1 MILTARTP
9 HNWNIKTVNSCTI
22 PLSPIHTVCACKSA
36 RWDARDG
43 LVSRKWLQWILSGI
57 LGKWNWTKAA
67 EDNVSHSLATW
78 HNYQNWNLILR
89 ENIYQTKAFA
99 ICLREEMLN
108 SRRAPSVSTS
118 QSAKRLNAS
127 AMHEFEWKTDL
138 KLWQLIDT
146 TRQSDRNYLWMCFGN
161 GDGEARREMKKI
173 IIQQST
179 PSFYWTYKAAHNSE
193 QLHIIYSLLS
203 HRNEWNE
210 RSTGV
215 EASAMHFQSRGQQW
229 TSSTTTQTSGEEE
242 MRKTCEFDA
251 EQNRRAKKPA
261 CTMASVFCVGRL
273 RLLRLLRLQ
282 QHRVESERKN
292 ENNLLLRI
300 FIIAHTC
307 ARCAL

>member
-57 LGKWNWTKAA
+57 LGKLNRMKAA
-67 EDNVSHSLATW
+67 ENNVSHSLATW

-118 QSAKRLNAS
+118 QSANAS

-138 KLWQLIDT
+138 KTSAIDWHDTAVGSQLFVNVF
-146 TRQSDRNYLWMCFGN
+146 R
-161 GDGEARREMKKI
+161 ERRR
-173 IIQQST
+173 
-179 PSFYWTYKAAHNSE
+179 WSE
-193 QLHIIYSLLS
+193 K
-203 HRNEWNE
+203 RNEKNNN
-210 RSTGV
+210 TTIDPFV
-215 EASAMHFQSRGQQW
+215 LLDVQSG
-229 TSSTTTQTSGEEE
+229 
-242 MRKTCEFDA
+242 A
-251 EQNRRAKKPA
+251 
-261 CTMASVFCVGRL
+261 
-273 RLLRLLRLQ
+273 
-282 QHRVESERKN
+282 
-292 ENNLLLRI
+292 
-300 FIIAHTC
+300 
-307 ARCAL
+307 